1 MIQRLLETGMGPS
14 EVTFSQIL
22 PTAVAMVPNQAQV
35 FTQIIDYYLSDEG
48 QKHLVPINR
57 IAKEDSLESDD
68 KLLRYCMEAIRLH
81 GIFGSYR
88 EAKTNVTLKDQ
99 GRRLNIKPG
108 EKVFVSFVSS
118 THTRTTLVHTDLFQ
132 VDANRDPDAFP
143 DPDSVRLDRPME
155 SYIHYGVGPHTCLGK
170 EASKVAL
177 TAMLR
182 VVGRLE
188 NLRRAPGPQGQLKKI
203 PRPNNFYS
211 YMLEDETGFYAF
223 PMSTLR
229 KGSISSNLAD
239 FQIVAFKIHFDG
251 PVSNST
257 DDTCAG

>member
-1 MIQRLLETGMGPS
+1 MLSYFFDSFNTNAYPLVEYGTPMIQRLLETGLGPS
-14 EVTFSQIL
+14 EITFSQIL

-57 IAKEDSLESDD
+57 IAKEDSPESDD

-118 THTRTTLVHTDLFQ
+118 THTRTAVVHTD
-132 VDANRDPDAFP
+132 
-143 DPDSVRLDRPME
+143 
-155 SYIHYGVGPHTCLGK
+155 
-170 EASKVAL
+170 
-177 TAMLR
+177 
-182 VVGRLE
+182 
-188 NLRRAPGPQGQLKKI
+188 
-203 PRPNNFYS
+203 
-211 YMLEDETGFYAF
+211 
-223 PMSTLR
+223 
-229 KGSISSNLAD
+229 
-239 FQIVAFKIHFDG
+239 
-251 PVSNST
+251 
-257 DDTCAG
+257 

>member
-1 MIQRLLETGMGPS
+1 M
-14 EVTFSQIL
+14 
-22 PTAVAMVPNQAQV
+22 
-35 FTQIIDYYLSDEG
+35 
-48 QKHLVPINR
+48 
-57 IAKEDSLESDD
+57 
-68 KLLRYCMEAIRLH
+68 
-81 GIFGSYR
+81 
-88 EAKTNVTLKDQ
+88 
-99 GRRLNIKPG
+99 
-108 EKVFVSFVSS
+108 
-118 THTRTTLVHTDLFQ
+118 
-132 VDANRDPDAFP
+132 DANRDPDAFP

-211 YMLEDETGFYAF
+211 YMLEDETSLYAF
-223 PMSTLR
+223 PMSTLQ
-229 KGSISSNLAD
+229 KDSISSNLAD
-239 FQIVAFKIHFDG
+239 FQFVAFKVHFDG

-257 DDTCAG
+257 DDTGAG